1 MKVLF
6 ISGRK
11 ELSED
16 LGIAVV
22 LSGNGDLDVHTED
35 DPKNA
40 EKAIEAYSPDLVV
53 LNYDALVKRD
63 SWNLGVKTVYC
74 AANKEDLEDGADYGL
89 ETIGV
94 ATDANEIIEK
104 MGEKPYMAKPSGKK
118 KKPRVPDA
126 PSETAMKVEK
136 KKSKP
141 QEVEE
146 PEEEDDPLADLFDEP
161 EDEPDEVPIPVPV
174 SKPKKSKRNEDFDDD
189 YDDEP
194 RRGSSKRRRDEDD
207 DYDDEPRRGSSK
219 RRRDEDDDYDE
230 EPKRGS
236 SKRRRDEDDD
246 YDDEPRRGSS
256 KRRRDEDD
264 DYDDEPRRGS
274 SKRRRDEDDEPRR
287 RSSKRRRD
295 DDEDDYDDE
304 PRRRSSKRKRD
315 EDFDPDY
322 EEKYDDIDEEL
333 ERKYSKKK
341 SSKRRDDEADDDGRR
356 SKRGDDGRGSKKAK
370 KRKDVVG
377 DEFDKDV
384 NGGEH
389 ETKIVAVYSAKGGVG
404 KTTIAAE
411 LAMYLSLV
419 DLGPRKL
426 RVCIV
431 DYNIDFGDVKSTL
444 GMEKSSKSVTYWAD
458 EIQEFLGKG
467 VDPNSIVYTKQEMED
482 YMVQSDKSELWIL
495 PAPVSNEDSMGIESE
510 ALRVILRNLKENGEF
525 DFIVCDT
532 GNNTRDSTMIA
543 LENANTILMIMTQNV
558 NTANCDISFMKT
570 METIDFDMSNTRL
583 VINNIVPQKLT
594 GIGVEEIENY
604 FPFECVGKIHYNP
617 DVIKATNLGEPLALD
632 PSHEFTKQMKEIVAY
647 VLDDDS
653 MKPDPTPEKKGL
665 FGFLKKSKKPKKK

>member
-174 SKPKKSKRNEDFDDD
+174 SKPKKSKRNEDF
-189 YDDEP
+189 
-194 RRGSSKRRRDEDD
+194 
-207 DYDDEPRRGSSK
+207 
-219 RRRDEDDDYDE
+219 
-230 EPKRGS
+230 
-236 SKRRRDEDDD
+236 DDD